1 MNSTRYAES
10 RQALREVQQ
19 RQQDIAKVE
28 QTLAELAQ
36 LFQEVCRCLLCPGIF
51 HLIIWQMATLVE
63 QQDAVIDSVQATAQ
77 AVTVDTEK
85 GYANACC

>member
-19 RQQDIAKVE
+19 RQQDIVKVE

-36 LFQEVCRCLLCPGIF
+36 LFQEVCRSLVCLGLY
-51 HLIIWQMATLVE
+51 HLIFFLA
-63 QQDAVIDSVQATAQ
+63 D
-77 AVTVDTEK
+77 
-85 GYANACC
+85 GYACRATGRGY

>member
-1 MNSTRYAES
+1 MISQLMNSTRYAEG

-36 LFQEVCRCLLCPGIF
+36 LFQEVC
-51 HLIIWQMATLVE
+51 
-63 QQDAVIDSVQATAQ
+63 
-77 AVTVDTEK
+77 
-85 GYANACC
+85 